1 MLSSIHCKFQ
11 LHQHLACFEARNYL
25 TNLKFYT
32 VFTFTQAQQW
42 QHCKLKSLKRK
53 TYCFIIKYLLILF
66 KVRFW
71 LNLCSLLHRGIFH
84 SESQIKGEHCK
95 SRMRK
100 WLKKF
105 TGLSQRSIFFFS
117 YQCSHILH
125 RKAFINLIFF

>member
-25 TNLKFYT
+25 TNPQVLYCVYFHT
-32 VFTFTQAQQW
+32 STTMTTLQIE
-42 QHCKLKSLKRK
+42 KSEKK
-53 TYCFIIKYLLILF
+53 TYCFIIKYLLIF

-100 WLKKF
+100 WLKKIYRF
-105 TGLSQRSIFFFS
+105 NSKVNNFFFPTS
-117 YQCSHILH
+117 VPIYFTEKL
-125 RKAFINLIFF
+125 L